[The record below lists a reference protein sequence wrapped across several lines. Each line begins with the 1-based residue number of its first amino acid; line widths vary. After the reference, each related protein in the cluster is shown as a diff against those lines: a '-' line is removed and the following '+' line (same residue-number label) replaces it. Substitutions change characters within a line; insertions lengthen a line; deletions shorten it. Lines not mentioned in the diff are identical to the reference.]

1 MIILWWLFMASRFSF
16 HYVAQYSDGA
26 KENWYQGVRT
36 FALEVTSNAA
46 TNKKNEQKYVRL
58 QCRRGPWY

>member
-36 FALEVTSNAA
+36 FEAL
-46 TNKKNEQKYVRL
+46 KYEITRSDFK
-58 QCRRGPWY
+58 CCN

>member
-1 MIILWWLFMASRFSF
+1 MASRFSF

-36 FALEVTSNAA
+36 FAFEVTSNAA
-46 TNKKNEQKYVRL
+46 TNKKNEKKYVRL